1 MAVTGEVYDITL
13 GHLQRVLEVEP
24 AGLGLGVVGHLSS
37 HANPA
42 GKGRGGRAIIECRQT
57 I

>member
-1 MAVTGEVYDITL
+1 VAVTGEVYDITL